1 MKYPAVQN
9 KQVLITGCSSGIGY
23 VTAHY
28 LREMG
33 WHAIPTARKGAD
45 LEKLTS
51 EGFDAV
57 ELDLLKP
64 ESVERALSQ
73 TLELTGGKLG
83 GLVNNAGFAQPGAI
97 EDLARDAMQRQFE
110 VNVFGMQQLTNG
122 LIPLFRSQGWGRI
135 VNVSSV
141 FGRITVPMV
150 GCYCA
155 SKYAMEALS
164 DAMRL
169 ELCRAGVGVSLIEP
183 GAIISRF
190 RDNAADMATQTLD
203 VENTQFS
210 KAYQRAIK
218 HKKNKAKKPSFL
230 VRPPEDVAKKI
241 YHALESPQPHAR
253 YCVTPAAYFA
263 AFMRRFAPTWFLD
276 AILVKRVGK

>member
-1 MKYPAVQN
+1 MKYPPVQQ

-33 WHAIPTARKGAD
+33 WHAIPTARKDAD
-45 LEKLTS
+45 LETLKT

-64 ESVERALSQ
+64 ESVQRALHQ
-73 TLELTGGKLG
+73 TLELTGGQLG

-97 EDLARDAMQRQFE
+97 EDLTRDVMQRQFE

-122 LIPLFRSQGWGRI
+122 CIPLFRSQGWGRI

-141 FGRITVPMV
+141 FGRITMPMV

-155 SKYAMEALS
+155 SKYATEALS

-169 ELCRAGVGVSLIEP
+169 ELRKAGVSVSLIEP

-190 RDNAADMATQTLD
+190 RDNAADVVSQTLD
-203 VENTQFS
+203 VENTQFGT
-210 KAYQRAIK
+210 AYQKAMKR
-218 HKKNKAKKPSFL
+218 KKNKAKKPSLL

-241 YHALESPQPHAR
+241 YHALESRHPHVR
-253 YCVTPAAYFA
+253 YCVTPTAYFV

-276 AILVKRVGK
+276 AIMLKRVGR